1 MTMNKCKLF
10 LITIALILFALW
22 VGIGS
27 ELPLQP
33 FCPFHK
39 ITGIP
44 CPGCGGIRAANYLMS
59 GDIRAAIMMNPLSV
73 VICVIIPIMILWAWI
88 DVLRKKDSLTTF
100 LNKRWKK
107 STIIIIFAI
116 IIINWVWNIYKSMNQ

>member
-88 DVLRKKDSLTTF
+88 DVLRKKDSLTIF
-100 LNKRWKK
+100 LNKN
-107 STIIIIFAI
+107 IIHLSIRENSSILI
-116 IIINWVWNIYKSMNQ
+116 SI